1 MGGVNHRETRARNLG
16 HTHTF
21 TMPDLICPTDLPSS
35 MTDSA
40 QQLLS
45 AALTPER
52 GRTVWIADEQCELSL
67 LAPIAPRD
75 DLIALSNRCDVAAAL
90 RARGYRAELSDFDFS
105 VYAAGSL
112 DTVVYRIS
120 KEKAVVHHVI
130 NAALERL
137 RAGGELWLGGGKNEG
152 IKTYLDKAAQR
163 AGGRVEIERHG
174 PVWRG
179 VITRGEALGEPLD
192 DQRYSELR
200 EMVSADG
207 LSIWSKPGIYG
218 WQKIDIGSQLLA
230 DQFAEVWP
238 QAPASV
244 LDIGCGYGYLSLR
257 AAALWPQAQLVATD
271 NNIAAVRACEK
282 NLAPFRARADVVLAD
297 CADGIG
303 QSFEAVICNPPF
315 HQGFDIDGDLTTRF
329 LRAARERLQRKGR
342 ALFVVNQF
350 IPLERR
356 AQPLFRQVR
365 ELVRAHGFK
374 IVLLEP

>member
-1 MGGVNHRETRARNLG
+1 
-16 HTHTF
+16 
-21 TMPDLICPTDLPSS
+21 MPDLICTPPFLNLS
-35 MTDSA
+35 MTDFA
-40 QQLLS
+40 QQSLR
-45 AALTPER
+45 AAFAPGH
-52 GRTVWIADEQCELSL
+52 GRTVWIADEQFEPAL
-67 LAPIAPRD
+67 LAQIAPREN
-75 DLIALSNRCDVAAAL
+75 LLALSNRCDVVAAL
-90 RARGYRAELSDFDFS
+90 RARGYRAELSDFDLS
-105 VYAAGSL
+105 IWPAGSL

-163 AGGRVEIERHG
+163 AGGGVEIERHG

-179 VITRGEALGEPLD
+179 VVTRGETLGEPLD
-192 DQRYSELR
+192 DQHYTELR
-200 EMVSADG
+200 ELTSDDG

-230 DQFAEVWP
+230 DQFATVWP
-238 QAPASV
+238 HAPASV

-257 AAALWPQAQLVATD
+257 AAASWPQAQLAATD

-282 NLAPFRARADVVLAD
+282 NLAPYRERAEVVLAD
-297 CADGIG
+297 CADGIA
-303 QSFEAVICNPPF
+303 QSFDAVICNPPF
-315 HQGFDIDGDLTTRF
+315 HQGFDIDSDLTTRF
-329 LRAARERLQRKGR
+329 LRAARARLQKKGR

-350 IPLERR
+350 IPLERK